1 MTFTR
6 RDYGDMP
13 SSGHTGL
20 TDDEVYEMQEAFNLF
35 DTNGTANK
43 NAGTIDPREIKCAMQ
58 SLGID
63 KKNPMVFQ
71 IVSDLEKSGSTQI
84 DFNDF
89 LDAITLKLGNRDS
102 KEGIRRIFNLFDHDN
117 TGSISFKNLKKVAH
131 ELGEFVSDDELRDMI
146 NRADSNG
153 DGLLSFEDF
162 YSVMA
167 KRPLP

>member
-1 MTFTR
+1 MAYNR
-6 RDYGDMP
+6 REYGDVG

-35 DTNGTANK
+35 DTNGT
-43 NAGTIDPREIKCAMQ
+43 GTIDPREIKCAMQ

-71 IVSDLEKSGSTQI
+71 IISDLEKSGSTQI
-84 DFNDF
+84 SFSDF
-89 LDAITLKLGNRDS
+89 LDSITLKLGNRDS

-117 TGSISFKNLKKVAH
+117 SGTISFKNLKKVAN
-131 ELGEFVSDDELRDMI
+131 ELGEFISDEELRDMI
-146 NRADSNG
+146 NRSDSNG
-153 DGLLSFEDF
+153 DGLLSFDDF
-162 YSVMA
+162 YNVMA

>member
-1 MTFTR
+1 MVFNR
-6 RDYGDMP
+6 RDYGEAP
-13 SSGHTGL
+13 SAGHTGL

-35 DTNGTANK
+35 DTNGT
-43 NAGTIDPREIKCAMQ
+43 GTIDPREIKCAMQ

-63 KKNPMVFQ
+63 KKNPMVYQ

-89 LDAITLKLGNRDS
+89 LDSITLKLGNRDS
-102 KEGIRRIFNLFDHDN
+102 KEGIRRIFNLFDQDN
-117 TGSISFKNLKKVAH
+117 TGAISFKNLKKVAN
-131 ELGEFVSDDELRDMI
+131 ELGEFISDEELRDMI
-146 NRADSNG
+146 NRSDSNG

-162 YSVMA
+162 YNVMA

>member
-1 MTFTR
+1 MSYNR
-6 RDYGDMP
+6 REFGSP
-13 SSGHTGL
+13 AGAGHPGL
-20 TDDEVYEMQEAFNLF
+20 TDDEVFEMQEAFNLF
-35 DTNGTANK
+35 DTNGT
-43 NAGTIDPREIKCAMQ
+43 GTIDPREIKCAMQ

-63 KKNPMVFQ
+63 RKNHLVFQ

-89 LDAITLKLGNRDS
+89 LDSITLKLGNRDS
-102 KEGIRRIFNLFDHDN
+102 KEGIKRIFNLFDQDN
-117 TGSISFKNLKKVAH
+117 TGSISFKNLKKIAN
-131 ELGEFVSDDELRDMI
+131 ELGEFISDEELRDMI
-146 NRADSNG
+146 HRSDSNG